1 MYAVYVRSWNKSI
14 YRRCSY
20 ETAYQRIV
28 LTCIRVKDKGARA
41 NTAYTW
47 YTRSP
52 GGKSYDEI
60 TRVYPGSHRAKE
72 KAFSSTS
79 ISSNKYLPPLE
90 TILFEKFRSFEFP
103 FNSVRKFSPEKGS
116 ELYGSELADLESV
129 FAAMRGNF
137 YNESTVQSCNRR
149 DKSN

>member
-103 FNSVRKFSPEKGS
+103 FNSVRKFSPEKGR
-116 ELYGSELADLESV
+116 ELYELADLESV
-129 FAAMRGNF
+129 FGAMRGNF

>member
-72 KAFSSTS
+72 KASSSTS

-103 FNSVRKFSPEKGS
+103 FNSVRKFSGNLERERIVRISRFGECFCCDAWKFLQRVNGSKLQPKG
-116 ELYGSELADLESV
+116 
-129 FAAMRGNF
+129 
-137 YNESTVQSCNRR
+137 
-149 DKSN
+149 